1 LCAVCTLDAEP
12 LPASDILLFQVLSMP
27 IAFVTVKVPD
37 GGLVHLDVDLK
48 TRVEE
53 FRAII
58 APKTGVK
65 KHRQRLV
72 FAGRLM
78 QDGRT
83 LEAYG
88 VERNSTIH
96 LLHGSAAGEG
106 EGPGGYDIS
115 SIPPQLGAVQRHV
128 LANPDILQQMLESP
142 AMQSLL
148 NDLDFL
154 RSLLKMDP
162 RLAKLL
168 ENCPD
173 LQTMLHD
180 PEFMKQATE
189 ALRNPVHVRDV
200 LRSTDRSMSHLEEKL
215 LGGGFDVLRS
225 LCEDIDR
232 PKQDEAWMREQEK
245 IKELAKQKELAEKM
259 RKKKE
264 MGDEGE
270 GVDEGEEGADPK
282 EEDLGKKLPAW
293 AGSFDTN
300 AMVSMMQDQN
310 MQQLLAQMV
319 QSLPGPTQKP
329 HPDDPFIDPGF
340 LGQMFHSQTIQSI
353 SFLQESVG
361 KLSLAPEPTA
371 ADSPKAK
378 KSAKAKAKDKAKG
391 KEPEEK
397 QEDEV
402 PPQDSP
408 AVLSGLNIASPA
420 ANPKESFA
428 LFLQAELESPE
439 VRYKGQLSA
448 MANMGFT
455 DKEACIQALHSHDG
469 NMNKAV
475 ESLMA
480 AQQK

>member
-1 LCAVCTLDAEP
+1 VR
-12 LPASDILLFQVLSMP
+12 ASTMP

-72 FAGRLM
+72 FSGRLL

-88 VERNSTIH
+88 VERNSTVH
-96 LLHGSAAGEG
+96 LLHGNAAGET
-106 EGPGGYDIS
+106 EGPGGFDIS
-115 SIPPQLGAVQRHV
+115 TIPPQLAAVQRHV

-162 RLAKLL
+162 KLSKLL
-168 ENCPD
+168 ESCPE

-232 PKQDEAWMREQEK
+232 PKQDEAWNREQEK
-245 IKELAKQKELAEKM
+245 MKELQKMKELSAK
-259 RKKKE
+259 RKK
-264 MGDEGE
+264 GDDDQGE
-270 GVDEGEEGADPK
+270 DDEEEAPED
-282 EEDLGKKLPAW
+282 EDLNRKAPVWVGT
-293 AGSFDTN
+293 FDTN
-300 AMVSMMQDQN
+300 AMASMMQDQN

-319 QSLPGPTQKP
+319 QSLPGPGQKP

-340 LGQMFHSQTIQSI
+340 LGQMFHSQTIQSV
-353 SFLQESVG
+353 SFLQESIG
-361 KLSLAPEPTA
+361 KLSLAPEPSDGA
-371 ADSPKAK
+371 KPKK
-378 KSAKAKAKDKAKG
+378 KAGGKAGAKAKAGDTSEKHT
-391 KEPEEK
+391 EE
-397 QEDEV
+397 ET
-402 PPQDSP
+402 PLQDSP

-420 ANPKESFA
+420 ANPKDAFTA
-428 LFLQAELESPE
+428 FLQAELESPE

-475 ESLMA
+475 ESLMQI
-480 AQQK
+480 QQ

>member
-1 LCAVCTLDAEP
+1 
-12 LPASDILLFQVLSMP
+12 MP

-53 FRAII
+53 FRSII

-88 VERNSTIH
+88 IERNSTIH
-96 LLHGSAAGEG
+96 LLHGSAAGEDDI
-106 EGPGGYDIS
+106 GGYDIS
-115 SIPPQLGAVQRHV
+115 TIPPQLAAVQRHV

-148 NDLDFL
+148 NDQEFL

-162 RLAKLL
+162 NLNKLL
-168 ENCPD
+168 ECCPA

-200 LRSTDRSMSHLEEKL
+200 LRSTDRSISHLDEKL
-215 LGGGFDVLRS
+215 KGGGFDVLRS
-225 LCEDIDR
+225 MCEDIDR
-232 PKQDEAWMREQEK
+232 PKQDEGYQREQAKLQEIAK
-245 IKELAKQKELAEKM
+245 LKEEQK
-259 RKKKE
+259 RKKKAE
-264 MGDEGE
+264 EEGE
-270 GVDEGEEGADPK
+270 DVDAEEEGEEGSK
-282 EEDLGKKLPAW
+282 EGDQGKRAPEW
-293 AGSFDTN
+293 VGSFDTN
-300 AMVSMMQDQN
+300 AMASMMQDQN
-310 MQQLLAQMV
+310 MQQLLSQMV
-319 QSLPGPTQKP
+319 QSLGGPTAKP

-340 LGQMFHSQTIQSI
+340 LGQMFHSQTIESMT
-353 SFLQESVG
+353 FLQESVA
-361 KLSLAPEPTA
+361 KLSLAPDPSEGVQK
-371 ADSPKAK
+371 PKKKAGAK
-378 KSAKAKAKDKAKG
+378 ASAKATAEPAKDVDNTLPG
-391 KEPEEK
+391 
-397 QEDEV
+397 
-402 PPQDSP
+402 DSP
-408 AVLSGLNIASPA
+408 AVLSGLNSASPA
-420 ANPKESFA
+420 ANLKDAFS

-439 VRYKGQLSA
+439 VRYKGQLAA

-475 ESLMA
+475 EFLMA
-480 AQQK
+480 NQAAQK

>member
-1 LCAVCTLDAEP
+1 
-12 LPASDILLFQVLSMP
+12 MP

-53 FRAII
+53 FRSII

-88 VERNSTIH
+88 IERNSTIH
-96 LLHGSAAGEG
+96 LLHGSAAGE
-106 EGPGGYDIS
+106 EEIGGYDIS
-115 SIPPQLGAVQRHV
+115 TIPPQLAAVQRHV

-148 NDLDFL
+148 NDQEFL

-162 RLAKLL
+162 RLNKLL
-168 ENCPD
+168 ESCPA
-173 LQTMLHD
+173 LQSMLHD

-200 LRSTDRSMSHLEEKL
+200 LRSTDRSISHLDEKL
-215 LGGGFDVLRS
+215 KGGGFDVLRS
-225 LCEDIDR
+225 MCEDIER
-232 PKQDEAWMREQEK
+232 PKQDEAYMREQAKQQEIAK
-245 IKELAKQKELAEKM
+245 IKEEQK
-259 RKKKE
+259 RKKKAE
-264 MGDEGE
+264 
-270 GVDEGEEGADPK
+270 EEGDDPDEEEADEASK
-282 EEDLGKKLPAW
+282 EGDQGKKAPEW
-293 AGSFDTN
+293 VGTFDTN
-300 AMVSMMQDQN
+300 AMASMMQDQN
-310 MQQLLAQMV
+310 MQQLLSQMV
-319 QSLPGPTQKP
+319 QSLGGPTAKP

-340 LGQMFHSQTIQSI
+340 LGQMFHSQTIESMTY
-353 SFLQESVG
+353 LQESIA
-361 KLSLAPEPTA
+361 KLSLAPDPSEGAVKPKKKAGAKSSAKTA
-371 ADSPKAK
+371 AAEQPAK
-378 KSAKAKAKDKAKG
+378 EGDNVLPG
-391 KEPEEK
+391 
-397 QEDEV
+397 
-402 PPQDSP
+402 DSP
-408 AVLSGLNIASPA
+408 AVLSGLNGASPA
-420 ANPKESFA
+420 ANLKDAFS

-455 DKEACIQALHSHDG
+455 DKEACIQALHSNDG

-475 ESLMA
+475 EMLMA
-480 AQQK
+480 NQNR

>member
-1 LCAVCTLDAEP
+1 
-12 LPASDILLFQVLSMP
+12 MP

-53 FRAII
+53 FRSII

-88 VERNSTIH
+88 IERNSTIH
-96 LLHGSAAGEG
+96 LLHGSAAGEDDI
-106 EGPGGYDIS
+106 GGYDIS
-115 SIPPQLGAVQRHV
+115 TIPPQLAAVQRHV

-148 NDLDFL
+148 NDQEFL

-162 RLAKLL
+162 NLNKLL
-168 ENCPD
+168 QCCPA

-200 LRSTDRSMSHLEEKL
+200 LRSTDRSISHLDEKL
-215 LGGGFDVLRS
+215 KGGGFDVLRS
-225 LCEDIDR
+225 MCEDIDR
-232 PKQDEAWMREQEK
+232 PKQDEAYQREQAKLQEIAK
-245 IKELAKQKELAEKM
+245 LKEEQK
-259 RKKKE
+259 RKKKAE
-264 MGDEGE
+264 EEGE
-270 GVDEGEEGADPK
+270 DVDAEEEGEEGSKAEGDQ
-282 EEDLGKKLPAW
+282 GKRAPEW
-293 AGSFDTN
+293 VGSFDTN
-300 AMVSMMQDQN
+300 AMASMMQDQN
-310 MQQLLAQMV
+310 MQQLLSQMV
-319 QSLPGPTQKP
+319 QSLGGPTAKP

-340 LGQMFHSQTIQSI
+340 LGQMFHSQTIESMT
-353 SFLQESVG
+353 FLQESIA
-361 KLSLAPEPTA
+361 KLSLAPDPSEGVQK
-371 ADSPKAK
+371 PKKKAGAK
-378 KSAKAKAKDKAKG
+378 ASAKAAAEPAKDVDNTLPG
-391 KEPEEK
+391 
-397 QEDEV
+397 
-402 PPQDSP
+402 DSP
-408 AVLSGLNIASPA
+408 AVLSGLNSASPA
-420 ANPKESFA
+420 ANLKDAFS

-475 ESLMA
+475 EFLMA
-480 AQQK
+480 NQAAQK

>member
-1 LCAVCTLDAEP
+1 
-12 LPASDILLFQVLSMP
+12 MP

-96 LLHGSAAGEG
+96 LLHGNAAGES
-106 EGPGGYDIS
+106 EGPQGYDIS

-162 RLAKLL
+162 RLSKLL

-173 LQTMLHD
+173 LQSMLHD
-180 PEFMKQATE
+180 PDFMKQATE

-200 LRSTDRSMSHLEEKL
+200 LRSTDRSIAHLEEKL

-232 PKQDEAWMREQEK
+232 PKQDEAWNREQEK
-245 IKELAKQKELAEKM
+245 LKELQKMKDA
-259 RKKKE
+259 KKKKKGGE
-264 MGDEGE
+264 DEQG
-270 GVDEGEEGADPK
+270 EGEEVEDGEPQQ
-282 EEDLGKKLPAW
+282 EDLGKKLPEW
-293 AGSFDTN
+293 TGTFDTN
-300 AMVSMMQDQN
+300 AMASMMQDQN

-340 LGQMFHSQTIQSI
+340 LGQMFHSQTIQSM

-361 KLSLAPEPTA
+361 KLSLAPES
-371 ADSPKAK
+371 ADGT
-378 KSAKAKAKDKAKG
+378 SAKAKKKG
-391 KEPEEK
+391 KPTPKEK
-397 QEDEV
+397 AAPADKHEDEV

-408 AVLSGLNIASPA
+408 ATLSGLNTASPA
-420 ANPKESFA
+420 ANPKESFS

-475 ESLMA
+475 ESLMQ
-480 AQQK
+480 AQK

>member
-1 LCAVCTLDAEP
+1 
-12 LPASDILLFQVLSMP
+12 MP
-27 IAFVTVKVPD
+27 IIFITVKIPD
-37 GGLVHLDVDLK
+37 GGLVHLDVDSK

-106 EGPGGYDIS
+106 EGPAGYDIS
-115 SIPPQLGAVQRHV
+115 TIPPQLGGVQRHV
-128 LANPDILQQMLESP
+128 LQNPDILQQMLESP

-162 RLAKLL
+162 RLSKLL
-168 ENCPD
+168 ESCPE

-200 LRSTDRSMSHLEEKL
+200 LRSTDRSMSLLEEKL
-215 LGGGFDVLRS
+215 LGGAFDVLRS
-225 LCEDIDR
+225 MCEDIDR
-232 PKQDEAWMREQEK
+232 PKQDEAFQREQQK
-245 IKELAKQKELAEKM
+245 LQELAKMKEDKEKS
-259 RKKKE
+259 KKKK
-264 MGDEGE
+264 MDDDDE
-270 GVDEGEEGADPK
+270 EGEEGEEGEAKP
-282 EEDLGKKLPAW
+282 EDLGRQCPAW
-293 AGSFDTN
+293 SGTFDTN
-300 AMVSMMQDQN
+300 AMASMMQDQN

-319 QSLPGPTQKP
+319 QSIPGPSQKP

-340 LGQMFHSQTIQSI
+340 LGQMFHAQTIQSLCH
-353 SFLQESVG
+353 LQEAVA
-361 KLSLAPEPTA
+361 KLSLAPEPTEGGSA
-371 ADSPKAK
+371 PKAK
-378 KSAKAKAKDKAKG
+378 KKG
-391 KEPEEK
+391 KQAATPASGGSA
-397 QEDEV
+397 QAPASTIDEL

-408 AVLSGLNIASPA
+408 AVLSGLNPLSPA
-420 ANPKESFA
+420 ANPKECFQ
-428 LFLQAELESPE
+428 LFLQAEFESPE

-455 DKEACIQALHSHDG
+455 DKEACIQALHSNDG

-480 AQQK
+480 QQKGS

>member
-1 LCAVCTLDAEP
+1 
-12 LPASDILLFQVLSMP
+12 MP

-53 FRAII
+53 FRSII

-88 VERNSTIH
+88 IERNATIH
-96 LLHGSAAGEG
+96 LLHGSSAGE
-106 EGPGGYDIS
+106 EDIGGYDIS
-115 SIPPQLGAVQRHV
+115 TIPPQLAAVQRHV

-148 NDLDFL
+148 NDQEFL

-162 RLAKLL
+162 RLNKLL
-168 ENCPD
+168 ESCPS

-200 LRSTDRSMSHLEEKL
+200 LRSTDRSISHLDEKL
-215 LGGGFDVLRS
+215 KGGGFDVLRS
-225 LCEDIDR
+225 MCEDIDR
-232 PKQDEAWMREQEK
+232 PKQDEAYQREQ
-245 IKELAKQKELAEKM
+245 AKLQEIAKMKDEQK
-259 RKKKE
+259 RKKKAE
-264 MGDEGE
+264 EEGE
-270 GVDEGEEGADPK
+270 DVDAEEEGEEGSK
-282 EEDLGKKLPAW
+282 EGDLGKKAPEWVGA
-293 AGSFDTN
+293 FDTN
-300 AMVSMMQDQN
+300 AMASMMQDQN
-310 MQQLLAQMV
+310 MQQLLSQMV
-319 QSLPGPTQKP
+319 QSLGGPTAKP

-340 LGQMFHSQTIQSI
+340 LGQMFHSQTIETM
-353 SFLQESVG
+353 SFLQESIA
-361 KLSLAPEPTA
+361 KLSLAPDPSEGA
-371 ADSPKAK
+371 HKPKKKPGA
-378 KSAKAKAKDKAKG
+378 KSAAKGDKATEPA
-391 KEPEEK
+391 KEADNVLPG
-397 QEDEV
+397 
-402 PPQDSP
+402 DSP
-408 AVLSGLNIASPA
+408 AVLSGLNQGSPA
-420 ANPKESFA
+420 ANLKEAFS

-475 ESLMA
+475 DFLMA
-480 AQQK
+480 NQAAQK

>member
-1 LCAVCTLDAEP
+1 
-12 LPASDILLFQVLSMP
+12 MP

-96 LLHGSAAGEG
+96 LLHGNAAGEG
-106 EGPGGYDIS
+106 EGPAGYDIS

-128 LANPDILQQMLESP
+128 LANPEILQQMLESP

-162 RLAKLL
+162 RLSKLL
-168 ENCPD
+168 ENCPE
-173 LQTMLHD
+173 LQNMLHD

-232 PKQDEAWMREQEK
+232 PKQDEAWNREQEK
-245 IKELAKQKELAEKM
+245 LKEIAKM
-259 RKKKE
+259 RDSKPKKKAASGGD
-264 MGDEGE
+264 GDE
-270 GVDEGEEGADPK
+270 DEEP
-282 EEDLGKKLPAW
+282 EEDEEDAAEPTEADLGPKAPEW
-293 AGSFDTN
+293 AGTFDTN
-300 AMVSMMQDQN
+300 AMASMMQDQN

-353 SFLQESVG
+353 AFLQEAVG
-361 KLSLAPEPTA
+361 KLSLAPEPVEGQA
-371 ADSPKAK
+371 AKPKK
-378 KSAKAKAKDKAKG
+378 KAAKAKAKGKAKAKAKAG
-391 KEPEEK
+391 AEEPSDDGADAAAAEPDAAD
-397 QEDEV
+397 EDGA
-402 PPQDSP
+402 PADSP
-408 AVLSGLNIASPA
+408 AVLSGLNAASPA
-420 ANPKESFA
+420 ANPKESFS

-480 AQQK
+480 SSK

>member
-1 LCAVCTLDAEP
+1 MGCHDSVT
-12 LPASDILLFQVLSMP
+12 MP

-65 KHRQRLV
+65 KHKQRLV

-96 LLHGSAAGEG
+96 LLRGNAAGEN
-106 EGPGGYDIS
+106 EGPQGFDIS
-115 SIPPQLGAVQRHV
+115 TIPPQLGAVQRHV

-162 RLAKLL
+162 RLSKLL
-168 ENCPD
+168 EACSE

-200 LRSTDRSMSHLEEKL
+200 LRSTDRSISHLEEKL

-232 PKQDEAWMREQEK
+232 PKQDQDWCREQDK
-245 IKELAKQKELAEKM
+245 MKEFQKAQNESKSKK
-259 RKKKE
+259 RKAE
-264 MGDEGE
+264 MGD
-270 GVDEGEEGADPK
+270 
-282 EEDLGKKLPAW
+282 
-293 AGSFDTN
+293 
-300 AMVSMMQDQN
+300 
-310 MQQLLAQMV
+310 
-319 QSLPGPTQKP
+319 
-329 HPDDPFIDPGF
+329 
-340 LGQMFHSQTIQSI
+340 
-353 SFLQESVG
+353 
-361 KLSLAPEPTA
+361 
-371 ADSPKAK
+371 
-378 KSAKAKAKDKAKG
+378 
-391 KEPEEK
+391 
-397 QEDEV
+397 
-402 PPQDSP
+402 
-408 AVLSGLNIASPA
+408 
-420 ANPKESFA
+420 
-428 LFLQAELESPE
+428 
-439 VRYKGQLSA
+439 
-448 MANMGFT
+448 
-455 DKEACIQALHSHDG
+455 
-469 NMNKAV
+469 
-475 ESLMA
+475 
-480 AQQK
+480 

>member
-1 LCAVCTLDAEP
+1 
-12 LPASDILLFQVLSMP
+12 MP

-72 FAGRLM
+72 FSGRLM

-88 VERNSTIH
+88 IERNSTIH
-96 LLHGSAAGEG
+96 LLHGSSAGEG

-115 SIPPQLGAVQRHV
+115 TIPPQLGAVQRHV

-162 RLAKLL
+162 RLSKLL
-168 ENCPD
+168 ESCQE
-173 LQTMLHD
+173 LQNMLHD

-232 PKQDEAWMREQEK
+232 PKQDEAWNREQEK
-245 IKELAKQKELAEKM
+245 LKELQKM
-259 RKKKE
+259 RDDKSKKTKKADE
-264 MGDEGE
+264 FGDDAEGDEEGE
-270 GVDEGEEGADPK
+270 GGADPT
-282 EEDLGKKLPAW
+282 EEDLGKKVPDW

-300 AMVSMMQDQN
+300 AMASMMQDQN

-319 QSLPGPTQKP
+319 QSLPGTTQKP

-353 SFLQESVG
+353 SFLQESIG
-361 KLSLAPEPTA
+361 KLSLAPEQ
-371 ADSPKAK
+371 ADGGAKPKK
-378 KSAKAKAKDKAKG
+378 KAAKAGAKDKAKEAA
-391 KEPEEK
+391 KDEK
-397 QEDEV
+397 PADDETA
-402 PPQDSP
+402 PQDSP
-408 AVLSGLNIASPA
+408 AVLSGLNVASPA
-420 ANPKESFA
+420 ANPKEAFT

-455 DKEACIQALHSHDG
+455 DKETCIQALHSHDG

-480 AQQK
+480 AQK

>member
-1 LCAVCTLDAEP
+1 
-12 LPASDILLFQVLSMP
+12 
-27 IAFVTVKVPD
+27 
-37 GGLVHLDVDLK
+37 
-48 TRVEE
+48 
-53 FRAII
+53 
-58 APKTGVK
+58 
-65 KHRQRLV
+65 
-72 FAGRLM
+72 
-78 QDGRT
+78 
-83 LEAYG
+83 
-88 VERNSTIH
+88 
-96 LLHGSAAGEG
+96 
-106 EGPGGYDIS
+106 
-115 SIPPQLGAVQRHV
+115 VQRHV

-162 RLAKLL
+162 RLSKLL
-168 ENCPD
+168 ESCPE
-173 LQTMLHD
+173 LQNMLHD

-232 PKQDEAWMREQEK
+232 PKQDEAWNREQEK
-245 IKELAKQKELAEKM
+245 LKELQKM
-259 RKKKE
+259 RDAKTTKKKAE
-264 MGDEGE
+264 GDFDEGEGDEGE
-270 GVDEGEEGADPK
+270 GEGADPT
-282 EEDLGKKLPAW
+282 EEDLGRKVPDW
-293 AGSFDTN
+293 AGTFDTN
-300 AMVSMMQDQN
+300 AMASMMQDQN

-319 QSLPGPTQKP
+319 QSIPGPQKP

-353 SFLQESVG
+353 ASLQESIG
-361 KLSLAPEPTA
+361 KLSLAPEPTEGGA
-371 ADSPKAK
+371 KPKK
-378 KSAKAKAKDKAKG
+378 AKAKAKEKG
-391 KEPEEK
+391 KAEAAKDEK
-397 QEDEV
+397 PAEDEV
-402 PPQDSP
+402 APQDSP
-408 AVLSGLNIASPA
+408 AVLSGLNAASPA
-420 ANPKESFA
+420 ANPKEAFN

-480 AQQK
+480 AEKQK

>member
-1 LCAVCTLDAEP
+1 
-12 LPASDILLFQVLSMP
+12 M
-27 IAFVTVKVPD
+27 
-37 GGLVHLDVDLK
+37 G
-48 TRVEE
+48 
-53 FRAII
+53 
-58 APKTGVK
+58 
-65 KHRQRLV
+65 
-72 FAGRLM
+72 
-78 QDGRT
+78 
-83 LEAYG
+83 YG

-96 LLHGSAAGEG
+96 LLHGNAAGES
-106 EGPGGYDIS
+106 EGPQGYDIS

-162 RLAKLL
+162 RLSKLL

-173 LQTMLHD
+173 LQSMLHD
-180 PEFMKQATE
+180 PYFMKQATE

-200 LRSTDRSMSHLEEKL
+200 LRSTDRSIAHLEEKL

-232 PKQDEAWMREQEK
+232 PKQDEAWNREQEK
-245 IKELAKQKELAEKM
+245 LKELQKMKDA
-259 RKKKE
+259 KKKKKGGE
-264 MGDEGE
+264 DEQG
-270 GVDEGEEGADPK
+270 EGEEAEDGEPQQ
-282 EEDLGKKLPAW
+282 EDLGKKLPEW
-293 AGSFDTN
+293 TGTFDTN
-300 AMVSMMQDQN
+300 AMASMMQDQN

-340 LGQMFHSQTIQSI
+340 LGQMFHSQTIQSM

-361 KLSLAPEPTA
+361 KLSLAPEA
-371 ADSPKAK
+371 ADGT
-378 KSAKAKAKDKAKG
+378 SAKAKKKG
-391 KEPEEK
+391 KPTPKEK
-397 QEDEV
+397 AAPADKHEDEV

-408 AVLSGLNIASPA
+408 ATLSGLNTASPA
-420 ANPKESFA
+420 ANPKESFS

-475 ESLMA
+475 ESLMQ
-480 AQQK
+480 AQK